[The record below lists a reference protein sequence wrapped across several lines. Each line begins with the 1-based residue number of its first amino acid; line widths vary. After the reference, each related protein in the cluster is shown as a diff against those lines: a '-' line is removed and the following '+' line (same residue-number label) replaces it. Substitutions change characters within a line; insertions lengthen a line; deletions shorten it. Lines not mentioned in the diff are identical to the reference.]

1 MVRIRLRRVGKRHQP
16 SYRVVVADSES
27 PRDGRFIENI
37 GFYNPRNDPATI
49 EIDAERARYWLSV
62 GAQPSEPVARLLR
75 KIGVLGGGEAVGEQA
90 VAEDAVAEDAVAEDV
105 AAEDVAAEDAV
116 AEDAVVEDAVAEDAE
131 EAAPEEVEEETEE
144 EVDEGAAVVAGA
156 EPANEAQDAEAEA
169 E

>member
-90 VAEDAVAEDAVAEDV
+90 VAEDAVAED
-105 AAEDVAAEDAV
+105 VAAEDAV

>member
-90 VAEDAVAEDAVAEDV
+90 VAEEQAEDAVAEDAVAED
-105 AAEDVAAEDAV
+105 AAAEDAV
-116 AEDAVVEDAVAEDAE
+116 AEDAVAEDAE

-156 EPANEAQDAEAEA
+156 EPADEAQDAEAEA